1 VVLVTGFI
9 AIGVLFLMAGLAALV
24 VALRG
29 DRNRPRT
36 VAMLIGGMMAT
47 ALGLLLAGFAIAYRA
62 APPLDLN
69 TAEPAR

>member
-1 VVLVTGFI
+1 MTGFI
-9 AIGVLFLMAGLAALV
+9 AVGAIFLAVGVAALV

-29 DRNRPRT
+29 DRNRPRN

-47 ALGLLLAGFAIAYRA
+47 AFGLLLGGFAIAYRA

-69 TAEPAR
+69 MAEPAR